1 MTIDSWLAPADLEI
15 SKTALAKTKIVGNL
29 QWVTPPQIRTCQPH
43 YKNLILIS

>member
-29 QWVTPPQIRTCQPH
+29 QWGYTTSDPH
-43 YKNLILIS
+43 LSTAAA